1 MAQNP
6 ASGRATLAAMKRRA
20 ELDPRLGVRILA
32 ARRLAYDAPA
42 AAGEDRPAHVRAAS
56 GLAFQGGRL
65 FVVQDDAAFVAVV
78 AGESVTALLLPR
90 GSDGRRRFELA
101 LGNREAKL
109 DLEACLAVDGELWA
123 FGSGSLP
130 VREQIVRVD
139 GADVRLVPAGPF
151 YASLR
156 AALGGALNLEGVAR
170 VGAALWLFHRGNTG
184 ADDGPAVLEVELEAL
199 RRWLDGR
206 SALPVVGSVVRYDLG
221 ALDGARLGFSD
232 ACADPCADHGRV
244 LYLATAEAAADAVAD
259 GPVLGSQLGV
269 IEDGAVRAAPLRSSD
284 GRPLKAEGLA
294 LDPARPDRAWIALD
308 PDAPD
313 EPAELLEVELTG
325 PW

>member
-1 MAQNP
+1 
-6 ASGRATLAAMKRRA
+6 
-20 ELDPRLGVRILA
+20 
-32 ARRLAYDAPA
+32 
-42 AAGEDRPAHVRAAS
+42 
-56 GLAFQGGRL
+56 
-65 FVVQDDAAFVAVV
+65 VAVV
-78 AGESVTALLLPR
+78 AGESVTAILLPR

-123 FGSGSLP
+123 FGSGARP
-130 VREQIVRVD
+130 VREQICRVERG
-139 GADVRLVPAGPF
+139 GARLVEAGPF
-151 YASLR
+151 YARLR
-156 AALGGALNLEGVAR
+156 EALGGALNLEGVAR

-184 ADDGPAVLEVELEAL
+184 AGDGPAVLEIELEAL

-206 SALPVVGSVVRYDLG
+206 GALPEVEGVVRYDLG
-221 ALDGARLGFSD
+221 ALGGRRLGFSD
-232 ACADPCADHGRV
+232 ACADRGRV
-244 LYLATAEAAADAVAD
+244 FYLATAEASADAIAD
-259 GPVLGSQLGV
+259 GRVLGSQLGV
-269 IEDGAVRAAPLRSSD
+269 ITDEGVRAAPLDAAD

-294 LDPARPDRAWIALD
+294 LDPERPDRAWIALD